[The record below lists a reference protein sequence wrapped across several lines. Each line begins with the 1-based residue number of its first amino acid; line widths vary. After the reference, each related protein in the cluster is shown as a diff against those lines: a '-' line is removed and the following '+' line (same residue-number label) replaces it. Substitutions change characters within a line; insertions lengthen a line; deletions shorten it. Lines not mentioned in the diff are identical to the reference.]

1 MSLHN
6 GACGLCNT
14 SWWFCVFNTFF
25 FRSETSANASAMCA
39 YTFKIKL
46 AEVTVWSGLEK
57 IKLNDIPD
65 VS

>member
-46 AEVTVWSGLEK
+46 AEDTVLEK
-57 IKLNDIPD
+57 IKLNYIPD